1 MGGCIC
7 NGNTSGCGIFS
18 HHTPTLEKDKTIDIA
33 IMNIS
38 IDREKNRAQG

>member
-1 MGGCIC
+1 MYC
-7 NGNTSGCGIFS
+7 NSNTSGCGIFS
-18 HHTPTLEKDKTIDIA
+18 HHTQQILEKGKTIDIA